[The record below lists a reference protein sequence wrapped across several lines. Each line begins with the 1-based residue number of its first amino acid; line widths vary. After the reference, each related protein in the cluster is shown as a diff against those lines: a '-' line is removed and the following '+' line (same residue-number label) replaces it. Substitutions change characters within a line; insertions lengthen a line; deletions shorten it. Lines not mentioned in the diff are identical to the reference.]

1 MPQGYNNKQNKNVPH
16 GTKTNFCFLVAE
28 ENKMRES
35 ERNLIEAL
43 ERNSG
48 FVFDE
53 GETIHFCFAHDEG
66 FHDVSESCTREE
78 VFIRA
83 NRLPRLMA
91 HFRRGTIVSDVCVD
105 DGTLHVH
112 ITRDA
117 FDEFHAREGVEPM
130 GDFD

>member
-1 MPQGYNNKQNKNVPH
+1 
-16 GTKTNFCFLVAE
+16 
-28 ENKMRES
+28 MRES

-66 FHDVSESCTREE
+66 FHDVSESCDREE

-83 NRLPRLMA
+83 HRLPRLMA
-91 HFRRGTIVSDVCVD
+91 HFRRGTFVTEVFVD

-112 ITRDA
+112 ITREA
-117 FDEFHAREGVEPM
+117 FNEFHALEGVEPFRS
-130 GDFD
+130 FD